1 MTFER
6 RVNRIEDAANA
17 SCIGVV
23 VQRAELFEDKENGNH
38 QAKIAYDIDD
48 QGLFC
53 RRHRGTSLIP
63 EADEEE

>member
-53 RRHRGTSLIP
+53 RRHR
-63 EADEEE
+63 